1 MNKTVIQPHKSSL
14 GMQANIAVLVIYIA
28 MAVVSWIPYLGWI
41 AWVVPIIF
49 YVMEKESKFVKFQAA
64 QALVIGIIRA
74 VFAIVLQ
81 IFVWILTPHNV
92 YDFYNL
98 AVGRSWGAWV
108 LLGTISTIIG
118 IIITLV
124 EVYIIFQAYRW
135 KQVELPIIG
144 PMAAKASA
152 KMDHIDTSKLGSFR
166 PDNSNPANSN
176 QPNGNLSSGNPTS
189 NTPAGGAPLNYRP
202 TSDTPANGNSGNPA
216 NETKQ
221 VIYCPNCG
229 KPNTSS
235 TKFCGDCGQKLS

>member
-1 MNKTVIQPHKSSL
+1 MKTATIEPHRSSL

-92 YDFYNL
+92 YDLYNL
-98 AVGRSWGAWV
+98 AVGRGWGAWV

-118 IIITLV
+118 VIITLV
-124 EVYIIFQAYRW
+124 EVYILFQAYQW

-144 PMAAKASA
+144 PMAAKASS
-152 KMDHIDTSKLGSFR
+152 KMDTIDTSKFNGFR
-166 PDNSNPANSN
+166 PADSNPTNSVPMN
-176 QPNGNLSSGNPTS
+176 SSPT
-189 NTPAGGAPLNYRP
+189 NVTPMSG
-202 TSDTPANGNSGNPA
+202 TPANGNPASG
-216 NETKQ
+216 TQQ
-221 VIYCPNCG
+221 VTYCPNCG
-229 KPNTSS
+229 KPNTPG
-235 TKFCGDCGQKLS
+235 TKFCGGCGQKLN